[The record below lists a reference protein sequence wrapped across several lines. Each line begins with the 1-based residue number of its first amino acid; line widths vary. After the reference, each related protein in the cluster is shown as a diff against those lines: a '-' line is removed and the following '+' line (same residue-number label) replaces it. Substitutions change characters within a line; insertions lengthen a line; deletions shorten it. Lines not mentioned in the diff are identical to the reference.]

1 MKPPV
6 INPEASYTFF
16 DYFKLVAE
24 VEDIL
29 AYFGYSFQVRDCTLP
44 HHTVPFPGLTNL
56 KARLVASLPYVSL
69 TSETARREFLIA
81 PVLMEVIQYTQV
93 KIKVEFPIEVNA
105 QLKGTF
111 DYYLQAQNSM
121 LVIEAKQGDLQK
133 GFTFSSNYFFWL
145 NFSFLKKSL
154 VTQLAVELIALDK
167 WIESAAAELYG
178 AVTMGDIWR
187 FGILNRPTKLVTQ
200 DLNLYRVPADLE
212 ELVPIIVAILTK
224 S

>member
-44 HHTVPFPGLTNL
+44 HHTVPFPILTNL
-56 KARLVASLPYVSL
+56 KARLIASLPYISL

-133 GFTFSSNYFFWL
+133 GFT
-145 NFSFLKKSL
+145 
-154 VTQLAVELIALDK
+154 QLAVELIALDK

-178 AVTMGDIWR
+178 AVTLGDIWR